1 MELLLDTHPLVW
13 LVSGSAKLGRTAR
26 RRIDGAER
34 VSVSVLSYVEIGLLM
49 ECGRFRI
56 SEGLGPWRRDL
67 VAADIDEVELS
78 AEAAV
83 WGAGLSTLDDPFDRM
98 IAASARSIQRTLV
111 TADTR
116 LLEWARRSKE
126 LRVLDAQR

>member
-1 MELLLDTHPLVW
+1 VELLLDTHALVW
-13 LVSGSAKLGRTAR
+13 LVAGSTKLGRTAR

-34 VSVSVLSYVEIGLLM
+34 VGVSAVSYMEVGLLM
-49 ECGRFRI
+49 ERGRLRI
-56 SEGLGPWRRDL
+56 SDGLGAWRRDL

-83 WGAGLSTLDDPFDRM
+83 WAAGLSTLEDPFDRL
-98 IAASARSIQRTLV
+98 IAASARSVQRTLV

-116 LLEWARRSKE
+116 ILHWARRSKE
-126 LRVLDAQR
+126 LRVLDARR